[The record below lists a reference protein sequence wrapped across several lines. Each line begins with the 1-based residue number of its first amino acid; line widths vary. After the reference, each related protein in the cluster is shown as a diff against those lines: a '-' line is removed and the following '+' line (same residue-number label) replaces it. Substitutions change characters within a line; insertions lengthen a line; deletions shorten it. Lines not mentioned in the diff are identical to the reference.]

1 MRTGLSCMT
10 SIAGTPWK
18 WSVVPNGL
26 GYMMFS
32 RLNGFGWGC
41 REEKRREEAGEKR
54 KGRAEH
60 RQPDSKGG
68 RRETAKRKDSE
79 TQGQRKQA
87 VTRAARK
94 PCSAAQHSRWHLRL
108 PRLTTPADRVRG
120 NFQQPG
126 QAGLIASDLC

>member
-1 MRTGLSCMT
+1 MT

-79 TQGQRKQA
+79 TQGQRNARTAKRKDRESRQSHEQHA
-87 VTRAARK
+87 SRAAQR
-94 PCSAAQHSRWHLRL
+94 S
-108 PRLTTPADRVRG
+108 TADG
-120 NFQQPG
+120 T
-126 QAGLIASDLC
+126 